1 MNYTSATVQQSFL
14 NHPLNPTSPHDHVE
28 MRVISAAQG
37 SPVQQGGGDND
48 KEGDENKNEKEEQKP
63 PDKNDFMKSRKD
75 AKEIQAA
82 IHSAKPW
89 FNLCNGEASQDACE
103 ARHKG
108 KHAAVLMRR
117 GEEKERQGQGS
128 RHYTKWN
135 EPWTTWITE
144 GGKDQMEKGEVEI
157 VYEKGNDGN
166 GKEEDKGSLIGIQ
179 ITTATGKQDAV
190 VNRATQWKRGLEK
203 LLENHGDVLEGR
215 DIYVQFGEG
224 LGRGIKKWFQNFLP
238 PLVEFAQ
245 RANER
250 HGTNTYITK
259 TKDENPSIWADENA
273 WTVKAELWRETAD
286 ALGVIL
292 PGGMSGEVGGHWQAE
307 RGYGG
312 RSEDIMREMER
323 TGCDMLS
330 ASSGIICPS
339 RYDGIYPATSGEDS
353 ETDGRQFYL
362 SNTCHVGI
370 EQEANEGVQKSGRV
384 GAPVKYARNQEEH
397 KLYGEAA
404 GMYPGTQTLRG
415 GCEMFKESNE
425 QWSKRQ
431 EKKEINENNTETGS
445 KKLGDGEESEED
457 QKALEAYLILPTDV
471 EPSYRDALRGPLKHI
486 WLDAVLAE
494 VRTQF
499 NQRTFRVIH
508 RKEVPTGCN
517 IMMSGIR
524 LLVKWSWSDRF
535 GHAPTRFK
543 ARWVCGGD
551 SQQYLTDYVYVSSPC
566 PRPAT
571 VRWMMSKMADKGCK
585 GFTMDISGA
594 FCQAPSDNPGTSFM
608 EFPRFLAPDD
618 RGGRTPEGMRP
629 DEWRK
634 QYGDGGTYKA
644 MKTFA
649 KEMDPIAG
657 AMATRSNAQRRKEKS
672 SAFVV
677 ELLKMCYGQKQAAR
691 VWMLLWSA
699 FMADVGFQRSIGDEC
714 LWTRKGKSGNDLIVC
729 THVDDSLCICHDKQ
743 DYDDFLE
750 EVKGVFEATDEGVV
764 NFFLGVRVELDEEK
778 KRVKMSQEALAD
790 AFLVTADGAGVGNKM
805 STPMLESSYLQP
817 GVEREEFDPTI
828 PGGGG
833 ILGDQWESILPDK
846 SREEEKAISRVP
858 YRRLVGQLIHLV
870 TWTRP
875 DIAFIVSN
883 LARFA
888 DPARTRWAHVK
899 AMGRL
904 VEYIRETKG
913 MGITYDG
920 LEEGEE
926 ANLFAFV
933 DADWAGN
940 DTDRLSTTGYVVMVR
955 GGAIS
960 WQSARQKIVAQSSF
974 ESELI
979 ASRSVAAEMLGLTKD
994 FETIEGMAPPLP
1006 FSIGCDNSA
1015 VVSVS
1020 TGGGRYIKRR
1030 HIDIRYFLIRES
1042 VMSGKLLL
1050 EAVKTDWNP
1059 SDLGTKALGEVKHVR
1074 FRDYM
1079 MNITGGVVEE
1089 GAEWLDTGIREWA
1102 KRDGDGIS
1110 GEETKSCRIQC
1121 MRE

>member
-1 MNYTSATVQQSFL
+1 
-14 NHPLNPTSPHDHVE
+14 
-28 MRVISAAQG
+28 
-37 SPVQQGGGDND
+37 
-48 KEGDENKNEKEEQKP
+48 
-63 PDKNDFMKSRKD
+63 
-75 AKEIQAA
+75 
-82 IHSAKPW
+82 
-89 FNLCNGEASQDACE
+89 
-103 ARHKG
+103 
-108 KHAAVLMRR
+108 
-117 GEEKERQGQGS
+117 
-128 RHYTKWN
+128 
-135 EPWTTWITE
+135 
-144 GGKDQMEKGEVEI
+144 
-157 VYEKGNDGN
+157 
-166 GKEEDKGSLIGIQ
+166 
-179 ITTATGKQDAV
+179 
-190 VNRATQWKRGLEK
+190 
-203 LLENHGDVLEGR
+203 
-215 DIYVQFGEG
+215 
-224 LGRGIKKWFQNFLP
+224 
-238 PLVEFAQ
+238 
-245 RANER
+245 
-250 HGTNTYITK
+250 
-259 TKDENPSIWADENA
+259 
-273 WTVKAELWRETAD
+273 
-286 ALGVIL
+286 
-292 PGGMSGEVGGHWQAE
+292 
-307 RGYGG
+307 
-312 RSEDIMREMER
+312 
-323 TGCDMLS
+323 
-330 ASSGIICPS
+330 
-339 RYDGIYPATSGEDS
+339 
-353 ETDGRQFYL
+353 
-362 SNTCHVGI
+362 
-370 EQEANEGVQKSGRV
+370 
-384 GAPVKYARNQEEH
+384 
-397 KLYGEAA
+397 
-404 GMYPGTQTLRG
+404 
-415 GCEMFKESNE
+415 
-425 QWSKRQ
+425 
-431 EKKEINENNTETGS
+431 
-445 KKLGDGEESEED
+445 
-457 QKALEAYLILPTDV
+457 
-471 EPSYRDALRGPLKHI
+471 
-486 WLDAVLAE
+486 
-494 VRTQF
+494 
-499 NQRTFRVIH
+499 
-508 RKEVPTGCN
+508 
-517 IMMSGIR
+517 
-524 LLVKWSWSDRF
+524 
-535 GHAPTRFK
+535 
-543 ARWVCGGD
+543 
-551 SQQYLTDYVYVSSPC
+551 
-566 PRPAT
+566 
-571 VRWMMSKMADKGCK
+571 
-585 GFTMDISGA
+585 
-594 FCQAPSDNPGTSFM
+594 
-608 EFPRFLAPDD
+608 
-618 RGGRTPEGMRP
+618 
-629 DEWRK
+629 
-634 QYGDGGTYKA
+634 
-644 MKTFA
+644 
-649 KEMDPIAG
+649 
-657 AMATRSNAQRRKEKS
+657 
-672 SAFVV
+672 
-677 ELLKMCYGQKQAAR
+677 
-691 VWMLLWSA
+691 
-699 FMADVGFQRSIGDEC
+699 MADVGFQRSIGDEC